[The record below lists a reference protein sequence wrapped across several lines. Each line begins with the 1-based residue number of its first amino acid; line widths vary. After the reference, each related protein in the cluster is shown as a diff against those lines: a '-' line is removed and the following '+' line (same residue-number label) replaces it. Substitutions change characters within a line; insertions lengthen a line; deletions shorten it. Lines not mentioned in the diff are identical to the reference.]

1 MKKKLFFF
9 ATLLV
14 AVVAA
19 FGLTSC
25 SQEDMPDT
33 PTREGMVDVV
43 MTTSMPQEL
52 ESYAVNSAQGGLQ
65 NLEDKGYSVRYIM
78 EIYPKNSTEMV
89 KRMINYVPMSTGGS
103 YKTTSFNLRLLAAE
117 YNFVFFADIVRQV
130 NDYPYAGDSRVEA
143 MLSGMNLSKPYY
155 ANRYFF
161 SGGKDDKENDV
172 LVRPT
177 DVDQAT
183 TGNLQTISACPNA
196 TDTFQNPY
204 LEMYDAYSCSELVDL
219 RTEPTTQSFTLK
231 RPFAKLRLITTD
243 ADQLLATPD
252 WSKSRVDISVSD
264 IPTGINALTGETI
277 TTGANGYW
285 NSGTQA
291 LNSDVYTSET
301 GAEKTLSVFYLPVP
315 ANSQNLTF
323 TISVKDNSGN
333 YLTRSLKLEVQNVPL
348 VGNKLTTIK
357 GNLLSKNATFDVI
370 IEDEFDNVEED
381 ENGNL
386 GGTDQNIFIGE
397 VSSVDKLKE
406 SLTGGSDVITYSG
419 KVTKEQGFE
428 LDFTNLERT
437 APIYKEGNNATLS
450 LTLSNVDEGAVI
462 TVKGGSNS
470 PKVLQL
476 NTKSK
481 CSVRMDFPA
490 TTTVALNG
498 ESFKYLVYNCPTSNV
513 IKPSVDALFCVDND
527 IAMLFYPSN
536 RTDYHRFM
544 LDSNFG
550 LTSDNCGNNRH
561 PETCNFINTI
571 QTWLSSNS
579 GKTVWDFVG
588 NANN

>member
-1 MKKKLFFF
+1 MKLFKNIVYGI
-9 ATLLV
+9 V
-14 AVVAA
+14 ASTIAI

-52 ESYAVNSAQGGLQ
+52 QSYGVSSAEGGLK

-78 EIYPKNSTEMV
+78 EVYPKGSTTKV
-89 KRMINYVPMSTGGS
+89 QRMIKYVPMSEGGS
-103 YKTTSFNLRLLAAE
+103 YRTTSFETRLLASE

-130 NDYPYAGDSRVEA
+130 NAYPYNDPNPY
-143 MLSGMNLSKPYY
+143 SGLTTPYY

-161 SGGKDDKENDV
+161 SNTDESSDV
-172 LVRPT
+172 LIRPT
-177 DVDQAT
+177 DVNTAVAGD
-183 TGNLQTISACPNA
+183 LQTICASIAA

-204 LEMYDAYSCSELVDL
+204 LEMYDAYSCSEAVDL
-219 RTEPTTQSFTLK
+219 RIEPTTQSFTLK

-243 ADQLLATPD
+243 ADKLLTTPD
-252 WSKSRVDISVSD
+252 WSKSRVDITVSD
-264 IPTGINALTGETI
+264 IPTGFNALTG
-277 TTGANGYW
+277 ASVNVADRGYW
-285 NSGTQA
+285 NGGIQA
-291 LNSDVYTSET
+291 LNSDLYSNENEN
-301 GAEKTLSVFYLPVP
+301 ASEKTISVFYLPVP
-315 ANSQNLTF
+315 ANGQNLTF
-323 TISVKDNSGN
+323 KMDIKDASGN
-333 YLTRSLKLEVQNVPL
+333 YLAQRVSFEVQNVPL

-357 GNLLSKNATFDVI
+357 GNLLSKNATFDVT

-397 VSSVDKLKE
+397 VSTIDNLKE

-419 KVTKEQGFE
+419 KVTKTEGFE
-428 LDFTNLERT
+428 LDFNNMART
-437 APIYKEGNNATLS
+437 APIYAEGNKATLS
-450 LTLSNVDEGAVI
+450 LTLSNVEEGAVI
-462 TVKGGSNS
+462 TVKGNANS

-561 PETCNFINTI
+561 PDTCNFINTI
-571 QTWLSSNS
+571 QSWLSSNS

-588 NANN
+588 DANN

>member
-9 ATLLV
+9 ASLLTAAAATL
-14 AVVAA
+14 
-19 FGLTSC
+19 GLTSC
-25 SQEDMPDT
+25 SNEMTPDQ
-33 PTREGMVDVV
+33 PIREGMVDVV
-43 MTTSMPQEL
+43 MTTSLPKGLQT
-52 ESYAVNSAQGGLQ
+52 YGVNSAEGGLK

-78 EIYPKNSTEMV
+78 EIYPKGSTTKV
-89 KRMINYVPMSTGGS
+89 QRMIKYVSMSAGGS
-103 YKTTSFNLRLLAAE
+103 YKTTSFKTRLLASE

-130 NDYPYAGDSRVEA
+130 SAYPYNDPNPYPG
-143 MLSGMNLSKPYY
+143 LTTPYY

-161 SGGKDDKENDV
+161 SNTDESSDV
-172 LVRPT
+172 LIRPT
-177 DVDQAT
+177 DVNTAVAGD
-183 TGNLQTISACPNA
+183 LQTISACNAA

-204 LEMYDAYSCSELVDL
+204 LEMYDAYSCTEAVDL
-219 RTEPTTQSFTLK
+219 RTEPTTRSFTLK

-243 ADQLLATPD
+243 ADKLLATPD
-252 WSKSRVDISVSD
+252 WSKSRVDITVSD
-264 IPTGINALTGETI
+264 IPTGFNALS
-277 TTGANGYW
+277 GASVNVAEHGYW
-285 NSGTQA
+285 NGGIQA
-291 LNSDVYTSET
+291 LNSDLYSNE
-301 GAEKTLSVFYLPVP
+301 GASEKTISVFYLPVP
-315 ANSQNLTF
+315 ANGQNLTF
-323 TISVKDNSGN
+323 KMSVKDASGN
-333 YLTRSLKLEVQNVPL
+333 YLAQGVSLEVENVPL

-357 GNLLSKNATFDVI
+357 GNLLSTNATVNVTID
-370 IEDEFDNVEED
+370 DEFED
-381 ENGNL
+381 DETIIDL
-386 GGTDQNIFIGE
+386 TEHE
-397 VSSVDKLKE
+397 VSSVDDLKNA
-406 SLTGGSDVITYSG
+406 LTGKDQRVTFTS
-419 KVTKEQGFE
+419 KVTKADGFE
-428 LDFTNLERT
+428 LDFTNVART
-437 APIYKEGNNATLS
+437 TPLYAEGNNATLILNFNS
-450 LTLSNVDEGAVI
+450 IEEGAVI
-462 TVKGGSNS
+462 TVKGGANS

-571 QTWLSSNS
+571 QSWLSSNS

-588 NANN
+588 DPNN

>member
-9 ATLLV
+9 ASLLTAAAATL
-14 AVVAA
+14 
-19 FGLTSC
+19 GLTSC
-25 SQEDMPDT
+25 SNEMTPDQ
-33 PTREGMVDVV
+33 PIREGMVDVV

-52 ESYAVNSAQGGLQ
+52 QSYGVSSAEGGLK

-78 EIYPKNSTEMV
+78 EVYPKGSTTKV
-89 KRMINYVPMSTGGS
+89 QRMIKYVPMSEGGS
-103 YKTTSFNLRLLAAE
+103 YRTTSFETRLLASE

-130 NDYPYAGDSRVEA
+130 NAYPYNDPNPYPG
-143 MLSGMNLSKPYY
+143 LNKPYY

-161 SGGKDDKENDV
+161 SNTDESSDV
-172 LVRPT
+172 LIRPT
-177 DVDQAT
+177 DVNTAVAGD
-183 TGNLQTISACPNA
+183 LQTICASIAA

-204 LEMYDAYSCSELVDL
+204 LEMYDAYSCSEAVDL
-219 RTEPTTQSFTLK
+219 RIEPTTQSFTLK

-243 ADQLLATPD
+243 ADKLLTTPD
-252 WSKSRVDISVSD
+252 WSKSRVDITVSD
-264 IPTGINALTGETI
+264 IPTGFNALTG
-277 TTGANGYW
+277 ASVNVADRGYW
-285 NSGTQA
+285 NGGIQA
-291 LNSDVYTSET
+291 LNSDLYSNENEK
-301 GAEKTLSVFYLPVP
+301 ASEKTISVFYLPVP
-315 ANSQNLTF
+315 ANGQNLTF
-323 TISVKDNSGN
+323 KMDIKDASGN
-333 YLTRSLKLEVQNVPL
+333 YLAQRVSLEVQNVPL

-357 GNLLSKNATFDVI
+357 GNLLSKNATFNVTID
-370 IEDEFDNVEED
+370 DEFEKDDEGNIIDNE
-381 ENGNL
+381 
-386 GGTDQNIFIGE
+386 IFVGE
-397 VSSVDKLKE
+397 VSSEQELKAA
-406 SLTGGSDVITYSG
+406 LTGGSDVITYSG

-437 APIYKEGNNATLS
+437 APIYKEGNEATLS
-450 LTLSNVDEGAVI
+450 LTLSNVEEGAVI
-462 TVKGGSNS
+462 TVKGNANS

-476 NTKSK
+476 NTNTK

-571 QTWLSSNS
+571 QSWLNTNS

-588 NANN
+588 DANN

>member
-1 MKKKLFFF
+1 MK
-9 ATLLV
+9 LLKHLAYSVGCMAIV
-14 AVVAA
+14 AM
-19 FGLTSC
+19 GLTSC

-52 ESYAVNSAQGGLQ
+52 QTYGVNSAEGGLK

-78 EIYPKNSTEMV
+78 EIYPKGSTTKV
-89 KRMINYVPMSTGGS
+89 QRMIKYVSMSAGGS
-103 YKTTSFNLRLLAAE
+103 YKTTSFKTRLLASE

-130 NDYPYAGDSRVEA
+130 SAYPYNDPNPYPG
-143 MLSGMNLSKPYY
+143 LTTPYY

-161 SGGKDDKENDV
+161 SNTDESSDV
-172 LVRPT
+172 LIRPT
-177 DVDQAT
+177 DVNTAVAGD
-183 TGNLQTISACPNA
+183 LQTICASKAA

-204 LEMYDAYSCSELVDL
+204 LEMYDAYSCTKAVDL

-252 WSKSRVDISVSD
+252 WSKSRVDITVSD
-264 IPTGINALTGETI
+264 IPTGFNALS
-277 TTGANGYW
+277 GASIVGTERGYW
-285 NSGTQA
+285 NGGIQA
-291 LNSDVYTSET
+291 LNSDVYSNEPDNSS
-301 GAEKTLSVFYLPVP
+301 EKTLSVFYLPVP
-315 ANSQNLTF
+315 AKSQNLTF
-323 TISVKDNSGN
+323 SITVKDASGKV
-333 YLTRSLKLEVQNVPL
+333 LTQSVKLEVENVPL

-357 GNLLSKNATFDVI
+357 GNLLSKNATFNVTID
-370 IEDEFDNVEED
+370 DEFEKDEEGNIIDNE
-381 ENGNL
+381 
-386 GGTDQNIFIGE
+386 IFIGE
-397 VSSVDKLKE
+397 VSSETELKAA
-406 SLTGGSDVITYSG
+406 LTGGSDVITYSG

-498 ESFKYLVYNCPTSNV
+498 ESFKYLVYNCPTKRIV
-513 IKPSVDALFCVDND
+513 KPSVDALFYVNND
-527 IAMLFYPSN
+527 IAAIFFPAN
-536 RTDYHRFM
+536 VETYHEIALTTEYG
-544 LDSNFG
+544 LDTNECANAFSHTNG
-550 LTSDNCGNNRH
+550 
-561 PETCNFINTI
+561 TCDFVSTINS
-571 QTWLSSNS
+571 WLSSNS

-588 NANN
+588 DAKN